1 MMAIILLV
9 TTMLQLPA
17 PTHQGYEEDLRADFR
32 VTLHV
37 DDSELYGDGDEAMR
51 SQFLDEDKFAKS
63 MCPVG
68 EDDCHENAMLQAAP
82 DTKTPAEKIKEKLN
96 RHKQYEKAMKDG
108 EAQAQKELKAAGKAD
123 EWGGFLPPNMIKGT
137 TLTQTNETKAG
148 SKPRANAHAKGAP
161 KKGNPKKGKGKE
173 GKSDEK
179 EDKVLKAEKP
189 EEETE
194 DKALKAEKP
203 EEKTED
209 KALKAEKP
217 EEKPEDKA
225 LKAEKPEEKTED
237 KALKAEKPE
246 EKTEDKALKAEKPEE
261 KTEDKALKAEKPEEK
276 KEDKVLKAEKKDE
289 KKAEKKADKKE
300 KKDEKKEKKDEKKDK
315 KEEKKADKKVE
326 KKDDKKDD
334 KKAGKG
340 VKVEVKVKNIVI
352 HQQLTMVETR
362 TRMMASILLV
372 TTMLQLPAPTHQNYE
387 AEIMA
392 EIRGN
397 MHPRGHNELSEWDD
411 EPYRV
416 RSYWADDDE
425 DSMLQ
430 AAPGGNKKQAEKQ
443 KRDQQY
449 EKAMKDGESHAHKDL
464 KAAGGADPYGGFLLP
479 QTDDGKH
486 PHKAGSK
493 PRANA
498 HAKGPPK
505 KGKGKG
511 GKSGKINDDG
521 DEVEISMS

>member
-17 PTHQGYEEDLRADFR
+17 PTHQGYEEDLRVNFR
-32 VTLHV
+32 DTLHV
-37 DDSELYGDGDEAMR
+37 DDNELWGEGDEAMR

-82 DTKTPAEKIKEKLN
+82 DKKTPAEKIKEKLQ

-137 TLTQTNETKAG
+137 TLTNETKAG

-161 KKGNPKKGKGKE
+161 KKGKGKE

-179 EDKVLKAEKP
+179 EDK
-189 EEETE
+189 
-194 DKALKAEKP
+194 
-203 EEKTED
+203 
-209 KALKAEKP
+209 
-217 EEKPEDKA
+217 
-225 LKAEKPEEKTED
+225 
-237 KALKAEKPE
+237 
-246 EKTEDKALKAEKPEE
+246 
-261 KTEDKALKAEKPEEK
+261 
-276 KEDKVLKAEKKDE
+276 
-289 KKAEKKADKKE
+289 
-300 KKDEKKEKKDEKKDK
+300 
-315 KEEKKADKKVE
+315 
-326 KKDDKKDD
+326 
-334 KKAGKG
+334 
-340 VKVEVKVKNIVI
+340 
-352 HQQLTMVETR
+352 
-362 TRMMASILLV
+362 
-372 TTMLQLPAPTHQNYE
+372 
-387 AEIMA
+387 
-392 EIRGN
+392 
-397 MHPRGHNELSEWDD
+397 
-411 EPYRV
+411 
-416 RSYWADDDE
+416 
-425 DSMLQ
+425 
-430 AAPGGNKKQAEKQ
+430 
-443 KRDQQY
+443 Y